1 MHSDFRS
8 RSQRSLQPLEQTE
21 GTGVNVYTH
30 GEMLPGMA
38 TRSCVNSS
46 IWSVTTAAAAESAS
60 GVRSFPWPHRDDLEL
75 IIDPTVGAYDDRIW
89 TRSIVAGRV
98 CVIWMAKISLRSLP
112 RRTNGRLPVQRN
124 SAPDHRGLWS
134 QTLLGAAD
142 TLIDLVS
149 REKLLISSCLAAVTA
164 HAASVTTSPF
174 RHQRAG

>member
-8 RSQRSLQPLEQTE
+8 RSQRSLNLLEQTE

-30 GEMLPGMA
+30 GEMRLRMV

-46 IWSVTTAAAAESAS
+46 IWSVTTARLAESAS
-60 GVRSFPWPHRDDLEL
+60 GVRSFPRPHRDDLNC

-89 TRSIVAGRV
+89 TRSTLAGRV

-112 RRTNGRLPVQRN
+112 GATDGGLPVQRN
-124 SAPDHRGLWS
+124 SAPDHRGLGR

-149 REKLLISSCLAAVTA
+149 RENCVISSCLAAVTA
-164 HAASVTTSPF
+164 HAASVTTHRF

>member
-8 RSQRSLQPLEQTE
+8 RSQSLYNLLEQTE

-30 GEMLPGMA
+30 GECCLRMA

-46 IWSVTTAAAAESAS
+46 IWSVTRQRLAESAS
-60 GVRSFPWPHRDDLEL
+60 GVRSFPWPHRETSNC

-89 TRSIVAGRV
+89 TPASLAGRV
-98 CVIWMAKISLRSLP
+98 CVIWMAKISLRSCP
-112 RRTNGRLPVQRN
+112 GATNGGLPVQRN
-124 SAPDHRGLWS
+124 SAPDHRGFGR

-149 REKLLISSCLAAVTA
+149 LKNCVISSCLVAVTA
-164 HAASVTTSPF
+164 HAASALLHRF